1 MFPHIGRHGA
11 AQYCLAPED
20 PQLLAQLQQR
30 IAVLEIELRHTQG
43 QRDDAQKANL
53 YLLETLASKSPH
65 CEDTDTLK
73 RQIRAADRSNAAL
86 KVRLASAKQDNLRAK
101 SKMRLALGDITAR
114 SRKMFHL
121 ELALARTQQWRGQ
134 LGTLPQTTHS
144 ANIPDLLGF
153 NGGETQELLSTPTW
167 PLSPFDSSSG
177 DSYDESLTSLSTPLH
192 TLPHK
197 HSGKASGS
205 GVGTLTPS
213 TAGEA
218 SPHRDA
224 QPRFES
230 PYKYVSYFEAS
241 SKDLEHNG
249 TCEDVGKAGAA

>member
-1 MFPHIGRHGA
+1 
-11 AQYCLAPED
+11 
-20 PQLLAQLQQR
+20 
-30 IAVLEIELRHTQG
+30 
-43 QRDDAQKANL
+43 
-53 YLLETLASKSPH
+53 
-65 CEDTDTLK
+65 DTDTLK